1 MWIKSGDSMINTDT
15 VHEIY
20 IGRRGHEERALMCD
34 NSCLFRGDEEEVKG
48 AMNMIESALRVPLE
62 VLDLD

>member
-1 MWIKSGDSMINTDT
+1 MWIKSGDRMINTDT

-20 IGRRGHEERALMCD
+20 IWGTEREERAIMCD
-34 NSCLFRGDEEEVKG
+34 DCCLFEGEEDEVKG